1 LKDGQHLQYLIF
13 AVTFVLAL
21 GSSRPTLGQD
31 LKSSVQDT
39 QQEALRA
46 RLQKIDRDREASQAQ
61 FRSDK
66 KSCASTVLVSRCVTD
81 SVSRRRAR
89 DTVLRDDQVSAKE
102 QLRAISATTKSSEL
116 AASQARLEQQSG
128 DDDAKREE
136 GNAQRAKKL
145 ADVQERVDAHQQKK
159 NQEAENRRLYLEKV
173 QRSEEKQA
181 EIRARFKA
189 NGTQPKA
196 NAFMSV
202 PPALPATP
210 AAN

>member
-1 LKDGQHLQYLIF
+1 MQYLIF
-13 AVTFVLAL
+13 ALTLVFAFGLS
-21 GSSRPTLGQD
+21 GPTLGQD
-31 LKSSVQDT
+31 LKGSVQDP
-39 QQEALRA
+39 QQEALQA
-46 RLQKIDRDREASQAQ
+46 RLQKIERDREASQAQ

-89 DTVLRDDQVSAKE
+89 DALLRDDQVSAKE
-102 QLRAISATTKSSEL
+102 QLRAIAATTKSSEL
-116 AASQARLEQQSG
+116 AASQARFEQQSG
-128 DDDAKREE
+128 DEAKRVE

-196 NAFMSV
+196 NALMSV
-202 PPALPATP
+202 PPALPASP

>member
-1 LKDGQHLQYLIF
+1 MQYLIF

-21 GSSRPTLGQD
+21 GLSRPTLGED
-31 LKSSVQDT
+31 LKSSVQDP
-39 QQEALRA
+39 QQEALSA

-89 DTVLRDDQVSAKE
+89 DAVLRDDQVSAKE
-102 QLRAISATTKSSEL
+102 QLRAIAATTKSSEL
-116 AASQARLEQQSG
+116 AVSQARLERQSG
-128 DDDAKREE
+128 DDAKREE

-202 PPALPATP
+202 PPALPASP